1 MFDPAAIR
9 AIPGMIESVEQQTLY
24 ALSAKIALQ
33 PADQIV
39 EFGSFFGRSTACL
52 AQGLAANPQRT
63 PGNCIHAYDS
73 FGCANGDGFA
83 VHVRS
88 FAENGGV
95 AHLLR
100 ADQGRVDFMP
110 IFEHYLAGSVRE
122 GLVHPVRAELRDS
135 EPAAIRQIVLMH
147 IDSPKFYQELR
158 VLVERFFP
166 RLRDGAI
173 VIFQD
178 YFYHWSATL
187 IAAVEAMRQL
197 GVLDYRLSSAS
208 SLVTQTARQMP
219 SDLPA
224 VLDKQMSDP
233 ARVHDL
239 IMNAIAASQ
248 QIQLDRPEVFI
259 PRLWLAAYQHLW
271 SLGETAEATD
281 LIGTY
286 FSAGGK
292 LIQPVLDDY
301 LEMMRAGF
309 SVRELYEQDHE

>member
-9 AIPGMIESVEQQTLY
+9 AIPGMIEPVEQQTLY
-24 ALSAKIALQ
+24 GLSAQLALR
-33 PADQIV
+33 PTDQIV

-63 PGNCIHAYDS
+63 PGNRIHAYDS
-73 FGCANGDGFA
+73 FGCADGDGFA

-88 FAENGGV
+88 FAETGGV
-95 AHLLR
+95 PHLLR

-110 IFEHYLAGSVRE
+110 VFEHYLAGAVRN

-135 EPAAIRQIVLMH
+135 EPADIRQIVLMH

-166 RLRDGAI
+166 RLNDGAI

-187 IAAVEAMRQL
+187 IAAVEAMRQI
-197 GVLDYRLSSAS
+197 GVLDYRLSAAS
-208 SLVTQTARQMP
+208 SLVTQTARLMP
-219 SDLPA
+219 DDLLA
-224 VLDKQMSDP
+224 VLDQQLSDP
-233 ARVHDL
+233 ARVHAL
-239 IMNAIAASQ
+239 ILDAIAACR
-248 QIQLDRPEVFI
+248 QIQVDRPEVFV
-259 PRLWLAAYQHLW
+259 PRLWLAAYQNLW
-271 SLGETAEATD
+271 SHGLHAEATD
-281 LIGTY
+281 LISQY
-286 FSAGGK
+286 FAGGGK

-309 SVRELYEQDHE
+309 SMRDLYERDHA